1 MPLPAG
7 RRHDLIF
14 HLNNSVT
21 MGGTLK
27 PLSFRVA
34 VAPRFIPRF
43 AVGDPRGTDK
53 SRWKSWVQS
62 RFDGGAGQIF
72 LSSPVGNN
80 RYAESNLMDIG
91 LPFTALGGLAGRADP
106 VTQAASDPS
115 LDDDPVGDLS
125 VALLPRATTSESKN
139 LGAHFT
145 NRYGVHIFEYSF
157 RPHLFHWITRA
168 VYTNVTGTDVFGG
181 ERGPLETADA
191 LTGEWAVQDT
201 QMPGTLVSATR
212 YSGVIAMALE
222 SGGVGNVH
230 IYGAD
235 NSHAA
240 STLYTPVYTTLA
252 NRIGTY
258 DGKLWRAEIGRVS
271 YLDPTIVTGQ
281 WSAYIST
288 GDPSIPVNNM
298 VVAFGRYYMGKE
310 DSLWI
315 FDAGRT
321 YEVENYADQRDT
333 SNFNLMVLHR
343 GALYY
348 NIRNKIYRI
357 TSGNLIELLATPP
370 IDGIVT
376 DGAATG
382 SELHIVYQ
390 EPSGDSRVL
399 IFDPETGGTRR
410 WFSSEEIMA
419 KEGPKDRGLT
429 SIRPAYGYLWMAP
442 THISA
447 SFASNNSFPVAAV
460 NRINPNKSVTIP
472 YFARTH
478 AYVIMSMTDMGQP
491 NVSKELRRVVTDRTI
506 HNTGESIEILYATD
520 IFDSVPIQVFVHS
533 AAASTFT
540 EGTTAVTNGSVLDA
554 DGSLDQDHTGDAN
567 SALYIVLN
575 RPCKALKIIFGPD
588 NGGPDIGGWDYWNGS
603 AWIAIQGHT
612 GTILGPPHG
621 ASDGTVMCSQDGILY
636 LPDLDAWVTADPGV
650 ITEGASTSDAGYL
663 LRCVST
669 NAAGRRWDVLEV
681 SAINSLRQQDWTIL
695 GTMTDRTILR
705 EAINFPAPTISEN
718 IMLQYRA
725 IGTDVSRPAI
735 RRVEI
740 EYIEIE
746 FPHRTLYG
754 TIMAIN
760 NLETEEMGVIE
771 NSASFIQQSLYSMAM
786 GGLTHIIEPPPIP
799 IFADDLTIRGQ
810 VSIIDPGGAWPILSY
825 DNSTPDAEVSI
836 RIDEL

>member
-21 MGGTLK
+21 MGGSLK
-27 PLSFRVA
+27 PLTFRVA
-34 VAPRFIPRF
+34 IAPRFIPRF

-53 SRWKSWVQS
+53 SRWKSWVQA

-91 LPFTALGGLAGRADP
+91 LPITALGGLAGRADP
-106 VTQAASDPS
+106 VTQAAADPE

-125 VALLPRATTSESKN
+125 VALIPRGTSLEAGYGGG
-139 LGAHFT
+139 LFT
-145 NRYGVHIFEYSF
+145 NEQPVHIFEYSF
-157 RPHLFHWITRA
+157 RPHMFHWVTRA
-168 VYTNVTGTDVFGG
+168 VYTNITGVDVFGG
-181 ERGPLETADA
+181 QRGPLETADA

-201 QMPGTLVSATR
+201 QMPGTIVSATR
-212 YSGVIAMALE
+212 YSGVLALALE

-240 STLYTPVYTTLA
+240 STLYAPAYTTLA

-258 DGKLWRAEIGRVS
+258 DSKLWRAEVGRVA

-288 GDPSIPVNNM
+288 GDPSIPINNM
-298 VVAFGRYYMGKE
+298 TTAFGRYYLGKE

-321 YEVENYADQRDT
+321 YEVENYTDQRDS
-333 SNFNLMVLHR
+333 SNFSLMVLHR

-357 TSGNLIELLATPP
+357 TSGNLIELLATPN
-370 IDGIVT
+370 IDGVVT

-382 SELHIVYQ
+382 SELHITYK
-390 EPSGDSRVL
+390 EPSGDSRML
-399 IFDPETGGTRR
+399 IFDPETGGTRQ
-410 WFSSEEIMA
+410 WFGTDEISYKDANLERGISSV
-419 KEGPKDRGLT
+419 
-429 SIRPAYGYLWMAP
+429 RPAFGYLWMAP

-447 SFASNNSFPVAAV
+447 AWSSVQSFPVMAV
-460 NRINPNKSVTIP
+460 NRINPDKASAVP
-472 YFARTH
+472 FFAKTH
-478 AYVIMSMTDMGQP
+478 AYAILSMTDFGQP

-506 HNTGESIEILYATD
+506 HNSGEQIAVYYAND
-520 IFDSVPIQVFVHS
+520 IFDSAITQVFIHEPDDPV
-533 AAASTFT
+533 FT
-540 EGTTAVTNGSVLDA
+540 DGTTAVTNGSVLDS
-554 DGSLDQDHTGDAN
+554 DGNLDVTPD
-567 SALYIVLN
+567 SESFLYIALS
-575 RPCKALKIIFGPD
+575 RPPKALKFKFGPD
-588 NGGPDIGGWDYWNGS
+588 NPSTGVQGSWDYWNGS
-603 AWIAIQGHT
+603 DWVQIGAYNGIEYVPPT
-612 GTILGPPHG
+612 RVVDGTIQ
-621 ASDGTVMCSQDGILY
+621 SSQDGILY
-636 LPDLDAWVTADPGV
+636 LPEINNWAILVDPAISGGTA
-650 ITEGASTSDAGYL
+650 IEGYYVRSHSAPSG
-663 LRCVST
+663 
-669 NAAGRRWDVLEV
+669 GRRWDITEITAVTDLT
-681 SAINSLRQQDWTIL
+681 AQAWTLL
-695 GTMTDRTILR
+695 GTMTDTELTR
-705 EAINFPAPTISEN
+705 EALNFPHPYVTDN
-718 IMLQYRA
+718 IMLMYRP
-725 IGTDVSRPAI
+725 IGTDVSRPSI

-740 EYIEIE
+740 EYLEIE

-754 TIMAIN
+754 TIMAVDR
-760 NLETEEMGVIE
+760 LETEEMGVVE

-786 GGLTHIIEPPPIP
+786 SGLTHVIEPPPIP

-810 VSIIDPGGAWPILSY
+810 VSIIDPGGAWPILGY
-825 DNSTPDAEVSI
+825 DSSTPDAEISI